1 MNDLVKL
8 FQDYLLLERNYSTHT
23 KDAYVRDIEEYLKF
37 LEDMDKNILE
47 VKNTDIRDFL
57 TIQMMHGISKRSI
70 KRKLSALRHFF
81 KFLVDREYVKMNPF
95 LTITSPKV
103 DKRLPEFLYYE
114 EVEKLLAQNA
124 LRTDHLMI
132 RDQAIIELLY
142 ASDMRAFEICTLE
155 IFNIDYGNRCLRI
168 VGKGNKERIIPFS
181 VTAKDAMVRYQKELR
196 PTLLKKNHDET
207 LPDTF
212 FLNDQGK
219 ALTTRGLE
227 FILKEIERKTGV
239 YLSLYPHKMRHTF
252 ATHLLDNGADLR
264 VIQELLGHASLSTT
278 QIYTHV
284 SMEKM
289 QTTYFN
295 AHPRAHKKG

>member
-57 TIQMMHGISKRSI
+57 TIQMMHEISKRSI

-142 ASDMRAFEICTLE
+142 ASGMRAFEICTLE

-295 AHPRAHKKG
+295 AHPRAHKKE

>member
-23 KDAYVRDIEEYLKF
+23 KDAYVRDVEEYFKF

-132 RDQAIIELLY
+132 RDQAILELLY
-142 ASDMRAFEICTLE
+142 ASGMRAFEICTLE

-168 VGKGNKERIIPFS
+168 IGKGNKERIIPFS

-196 PTLLKKNHDET
+196 PTLLKKNHDEI

-264 VIQELLGHASLSTT
+264 VIQELLGHSSLSTT

>member
-23 KDAYVRDIEEYLKF
+23 KDAYVRDVEEYFKF

-95 LTITSPKV
+95 LTITSPKI

-132 RDQAIIELLY
+132 RDQAILELLY
-142 ASDMRAFEICTLE
+142 ASGMRAFEICTLE

-168 VGKGNKERIIPFS
+168 IGKGNKERIIPFS

-196 PTLLKKNHDET
+196 PTLLKKNHDEI

-264 VIQELLGHASLSTT
+264 VIQELLGHSSLSTT

-289 QTTYFN
+289 QTTYFE

>member
-1 MNDLVKL
+1 MNDLVQI
-8 FQDYLLLERNYSTHT
+8 FEDYLVLERKYSVHT
-23 KDAYVRDIEEYLKF
+23 KDAYIRDVQEYLRF
-37 LEDMDKNILE
+37 LNEIDKTILE

-57 TIQMMHGISKRSI
+57 TIQMMHGVSKRSI

-81 KFLVDREYVKMNPF
+81 KFLVDREYVQMNPF
-95 LTITSPKV
+95 LTITSPKA

-114 EVEKLLAQNA
+114 EVEKLLTQNA

-142 ASDMRAFEICTLE
+142 ASGMRAFEICTLE

-168 VGKGNKERIIPFS
+168 IGKGNKERIVPFS
-181 VTAKDAMVRYQKELR
+181 LTAKDAMIRYQKELR
-196 PTLLKKNHDET
+196 PTLLKKNKDEK
-207 LPDTF
+207 LPETF
-212 FLNDQGK
+212 FLNDQG
-219 ALTTRGLE
+219 ASLTTRGLE

-289 QTTYFN
+289 QTTYFD
-295 AHPRAHKKG
+295 AHPRAHKK

>member
-23 KDAYVRDIEEYLKF
+23 KDAYVRDVEEYFKF

-95 LTITSPKV
+95 LTITSPKI

-132 RDQAIIELLY
+132 RDQAILELLY
-142 ASDMRAFEICTLE
+142 ASGMRAFEICTLE

-168 VGKGNKERIIPFS
+168 IGKGNKERIIPFS

-196 PTLLKKNHDET
+196 PTLLKKNHDEI